1 MPIPPSIAEY
11 LRSKP
16 HTVLTHR
23 TAFTAQE
30 EAAATH
36 VPGRQWA
43 KTVVCLADGQPILA
57 VLPAHHLVDLERLR
71 HLAAAREM
79 RLATEAE
86 LRRLY
91 PDVETG
97 AIPPFG
103 PMFGQRTFVDWVIAQ
118 DDEVVFHAGTHV
130 DAVRM
135 RYTDFAALSSPLVG
149 EFGRQPAGTRGP
161 LTH

>member
-11 LRSKP
+11 LRAKP

-57 VLPAHHLVDLERLR
+57 VLPAHFLVDLERLR
-71 HLAAAREM
+71 HLAAAKEM
-79 RLATEAE
+79 RLATESE
-86 LRRLY
+86 LRKLY

-103 PMFGQRTFVDWVIAQ
+103 PMFGQPTFVDRIIAQ
-118 DDEVVFHAGTHV
+118 DEEVVFHAGTHV
-130 DAVRM
+130 EAVRM
-135 RYTDFAALSSPLVG
+135 RYADFAALSSPLVG
-149 EFGRQPAGTRGP
+149 DFGRAPAGAHVP
-161 LTH
+161 QTH

>member
-1 MPIPPSIAEY
+1 MPIPPSVADY
-11 LRSKP
+11 LGSKP

-43 KTVVCLADGQPILA
+43 KTVICLADEQPVLA
-57 VLPAHHLVDLERLR
+57 VLPAHYMIDLERLR
-71 HLAAAREM
+71 HLTAAKEI

-91 PDVETG
+91 PNLETG

-103 PMFGQRTFVDWVIAQ
+103 PMFGQRTFVDRVIAQ
-118 DDEVVFHAGTHV
+118 DEEVVFHAGTHV

-135 RYTDFAALSSPLVG
+135 RYADFAALSSPLVG
-149 EFGRQPAGTRGP
+149 EFGRPPSGAHVPQ
-161 LTH
+161 TH

>member
-11 LRSKP
+11 LRAKP

-43 KTVVCLADGQPILA
+43 KTVICLADGQPVLA
-57 VLPAHHLVDLERLR
+57 VLPAHHMVDLERLR
-71 HLAAAREM
+71 FLAAASEM
-79 RLATEAE
+79 RLATESE
-86 LRRLY
+86 LRKLY
-91 PDVETG
+91 PSFETG
-97 AIPPFG
+97 AVPPFG
-103 PMFGQRTFVDWVIAQ
+103 PMFGQRTFVDRVIAQ
-118 DDEVVFHAGTHV
+118 DDEIVFHAGTHV

-135 RYTDFAALSSPLVG
+135 RYVDFAALSSPLVG
-149 EFGRQPAGTRGP
+149 EFGRPPAHAHV
-161 LTH
+161 THTH